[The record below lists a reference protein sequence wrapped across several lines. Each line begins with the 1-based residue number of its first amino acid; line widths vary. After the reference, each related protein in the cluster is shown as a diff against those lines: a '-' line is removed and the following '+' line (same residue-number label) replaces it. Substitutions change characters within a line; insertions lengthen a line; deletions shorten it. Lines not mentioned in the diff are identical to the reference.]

1 MEFSAFLILQFLH
14 LELVQKCIKIMKES
28 KQELFDE
35 NIESIEDLWCSKTIV
50 NPAIKSFI
58 FISIFTNV
66 INLPTI
72 DPHIFYQT
80 TIQLP

>member
-14 LELVQKCIKIMKES
+14 LELVQKSIKIMKES

-35 NIESIEDLWCSKTIV
+35 NIESIRDLWCSKIIV

-58 FISIFTNV
+58 FINIFAKV

-72 DPHIFYQT
+72 DPYIFYQT
-80 TIQLP
+80 KIELP